1 MAGFAKAILITILAA
16 AAIILLF
23 NLAFFF
29 PWYMEIIQTTFQA
42 SQMIATDNYLTWEN
56 YDDLLNN
63 AEHGLKNKPIFKERA
78 GAVKIEAVHANGKD
92 AIERGGPHDVNTDY
106 YPLER
111 EEDKPYVQMG
121 NLVTIEISAN
131 YPFRM
136 QMFGEPVVLSD
147 IPITFSMTTSTTHHY
162 KDLPYDFG
170 VLGETL
176 DDYDD

>member
-1 MAGFAKAILITILAA
+1 MAGFIKAILITILAA
-16 AAIILLF
+16 AAITMLF

-29 PWYMEIIQTTFQA
+29 PWYMELIETTFHV
-42 SQMIATDNYLTWEN
+42 SQMIATDNYLTWDN

-63 AEHGLKNKPIFKERA
+63 PDHGLKNKPIFKERA
-78 GAVKIEAVHANGKD
+78 GAVKIEAVHDNGKD
-92 AIERGGPHDVNTDY
+92 AIERGSSHDVNTY
-106 YPLER
+106 YYHLAR

-136 QMFGEPVVLSD
+136 QMFGNPVILSD
-147 IPITFSMTTSTTHHY
+147 IPVTFSMTTSTTHHY

-170 VLGETL
+170 VAG
-176 DDYDD
+176 DYYGDYDG